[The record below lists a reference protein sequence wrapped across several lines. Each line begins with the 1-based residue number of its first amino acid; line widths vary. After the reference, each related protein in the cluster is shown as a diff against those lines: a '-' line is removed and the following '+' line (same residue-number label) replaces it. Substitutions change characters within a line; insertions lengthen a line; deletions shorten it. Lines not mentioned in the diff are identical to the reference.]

1 MNTIRHGQRQHE
13 VGETLILAPSTKGK
27 RNLMKNVNPVLKQ
40 KPGNLVKKKKNQ
52 KPKHDAIYENPR
64 IYYPRK
70 IIKDKSLKN
79 F

>member
-1 MNTIRHGQRQHE
+1 MNTIRHGERQRE
-13 VGETLILAPSTKGK
+13 VGETTILAPSTKGK

-52 KPKHDAIYENPR
+52 KPKHDEIYENPR